1 MSALEEAKKQVIRD
15 IKILASEFIELQSFS
30 GIIALEPKLEKLK
43 ERLSVLKYLEKHS
56 IAYFPPEESISQPKE
71 EKEHPRTNL
80 SDLLNHAIDED
91 TLKALRKK
99 EQLRKVQLDLN
110 DKIGF
115 SRQLFQG
122 NRQGLEEMMIEL
134 NSIKSPE
141 SIEEYLEEKIEKEG
155 WKEKKETIERL
166 KILIEKRFRK

>member
-1 MSALEEAKKQVIRD
+1 MSTLEEAKKQLIKD
-15 IKILASEFIELQSFS
+15 IKILAEEFVEIQSFS
-30 GIIALEPKLEKLK
+30 GVIALETKLEQLK
-43 ERLSVLKYLEKHS
+43 EKLSVLKYLEKYS
-56 IAYFPPEESISQPKE
+56 MAYFPVQENIPEPKE
-71 EKEHPRTNL
+71 GKEHPRTNL

-91 TLKALRKK
+91 TLKILRKK
-99 EQLRKVQLDLN
+99 EQLPEIQLDLN

-122 NRQGLEEMMIEL
+122 NRQGFEEMMIEL

-141 SIEEYLEEKIEKEG
+141 SVEEYLEEKIEKEG
-155 WKEKKETIERL
+155 WEEKKETIERL